1 MHQKFPP
8 RAVRCVFPGQ
18 RIHQQMDRTI
28 STVEL
33 GREWG
38 LFGGINSEKL
48 IELHDGSAEKQIFS
62 LIQFELTKPL
72 G

>member
-1 MHQKFPP
+1 
-8 RAVRCVFPGQ
+8 
-18 RIHQQMDRTI
+18 MDRTI